1 MNQDNNSALSQKA
14 KRINP
19 FLQPYNTPHHTV
31 PFNLINNTDFE
42 PALLEG
48 MKQEDAE
55 ILSIT
60 NNSAKPTFTNTVLA
74 LEHSGELLNRV
85 ETVMGNLLSA
95 CSNPQLEQLAQKMSP
110 LLAEHSNKIMF
121 NTALFQRIKAVKDS
135 RPHLTDEE
143 QTLLDKVYEGFTK
156 RGVGL
161 PKKKKEQLMAIS
173 QELSVKTLQFSQN
186 ILNDTNRFHLL
197 VENEDE
203 LSGLPDHQKELAHAA
218 AVEWAKQKDHKATKE
233 DNTAVKEDGTT
244 AKENSTGTN
253 DSEAT
258 SKAGWLFTL
267 QAPSYSPVLTYC
279 DNREM
284 RRKMW
289 VAHNTL
295 CIHNNKNNNL
305 DLARDIINLRLE
317 SARLHGYHTYAD
329 AALKDRMAE
338 KTPNVNRFLRHLLKA
353 YKPAAINDYQA
364 ISDYAHKIEGKEFK
378 LMPWDVAYYSHKLQL
393 ERYHFDAEM
402 LRPYFELSNVIKGV
416 FGLATKLYGITFR
429 QNKDIPV
436 YHKDVVAYE
445 VYDKDGSYLAVLY
458 ADFHPRESKKSGAWM
473 TSYQGQW
480 INDLGENIR
489 PHVSLCMN
497 LTKPTPTKPS
507 LLTLGEVSTFLHEFG
522 HGLHEIFSQC
532 RFESLSGTNVYW
544 DFVELPSQ
552 FMENY
557 ALEKDFLKTFAFH
570 YQTGE
575 LIPDELVDRV
585 ISARHFNAGMACLR
599 QLSFCLLDM
608 AYYTLK
614 EPLKGDIIEFEK
626 NAWQDAI
633 VGPQSRVRTCMTTQ
647 FSHIITGGY
656 SAGYYCYK
664 WAEVL
669 DADAFSVFQKEGLFN
684 PDTAARFRHEIL
696 EKGNT
701 HHPKELYRNFRHGD
715 ATIQA
720 MLRRDG
726 IITAKPRGGAK
737 QSH

>member
-1 MNQDNNSALSQKA
+1 MNQN
-14 KRINP
+14 NP
-19 FLQPYNTPHHTV
+19 FLQPYDTPHHTV
-31 PFNLINNTDFE
+31 PFNLIKDSDYE
-42 PALLEG
+42 PALVEG
-48 MKQEDAE
+48 MNRENAE
-55 ILSIT
+55 IDAII
-60 NNSAKPTFTNTVLA
+60 NNPDQPAFENTVLA

-95 CSNPQLEQLAQKMSP
+95 CSNPHLEKLAQKMSP
-110 LLAEHSNKIMF
+110 KLAEHNHKILF
-121 NTALFQRIKAVKDS
+121 NTALFNRVKAVKES
-135 RPHLTDEE
+135 KPSLTEEE
-143 QTLLDKVYEGFTK
+143 QTLLDKVYDGFTK

-186 ILNDTNRFHLL
+186 VLNDTNRFHLL
-197 VENEDE
+197 IEDEAE
-203 LSGLPDHQKELAHAA
+203 LSGLPEHQKELAHAA
-218 AVEWAKQKDHKATKE
+218 AVEWQERHKK
-233 DNTAVKEDGTT
+233 
-244 AKENSTGTN
+244 
-253 DSEAT
+253 
-258 SKAGWLFTL
+258 KAQEKGWLFTL
-267 QAPSYSPVLTYC
+267 HAPSYSPVLTYC
-279 DNREM
+279 DNRRL
-284 RRKMW
+284 RRKLW

-295 CIHNNKNNNL
+295 CIHKNKNNNL
-305 DLARDIINLRLE
+305 DLARDIINLRLD
-317 SARLHGYHTYAD
+317 SAHLHGYHTYAD

-338 KTPNVNRFLRHLLKA
+338 KTSTVNRFLNRLLKA
-353 YKPAAINDYQA
+353 YKPAAIHDYKDIA
-364 ISDYAHKIEGKEFK
+364 DYARRKEGANFK

-429 QNKDIPV
+429 RNKDIPV
-436 YHKDVVAYE
+436 YHKDVEAYE

-473 TSYQGQW
+473 TSYQEQW
-480 INDLGENIR
+480 IADNGENIR

-532 RFESLSGTNVYW
+532 RFQSLSGTNVYW

-552 FMENY
+552 FMENF

-575 LIPDELVDRV
+575 VIPDELVDCV
-585 ISARHFNAGMACLR
+585 INARHFNAGMACLR

-614 EPLKGDIIEFEK
+614 QHLQGDIIEFEK
-626 NAWQDAI
+626 EAWKDAI

-669 DADAFSVFQKEGLFN
+669 DADAFSVFQKEGIFN
-684 PDTAARFRHEIL
+684 TDTAARFRHEIL

-715 ATIQA
+715 ATIDA

-726 IITAKPRGGAK
+726 IITDKQMPSAK
-737 QSH
+737 

>member
-1 MNQDNNSALSQKA
+1 MIMNQDNISTPASKA
-14 KRINP
+14 KRENP
-19 FLQPYNTPHHTV
+19 FLRPYDTPHNTV
-31 PFNLINNTDFE
+31 PFHLIKDTDFE
-42 PALLEG
+42 PALMEG
-48 MKQEDAE
+48 MRREDAE
-55 ILSIT
+55 ILAIT
-60 NNSAKPTFTNTVLA
+60 NNPSRPTFSNTILA

-85 ETVMGNLLSA
+85 ETVLGNLLSA
-95 CSNPQLEQLAQKMSP
+95 CTNPTLEKLAQKISP
-110 LLAEHSNKIMF
+110 LLTEHSNKIMF
-121 NTALFQRIKAVKDS
+121 NTDLFQRIKAVKES
-135 RPHLTDEE
+135 RPHLTPEE

-161 PKKKKEQLMAIS
+161 SKRKKDQLMIIS

-197 VENEDE
+197 VEDE
-203 LSGLPDHQKELAHAA
+203 SEISGLPEHQKELAHAA
-218 AVEWAKQKDHKATKE
+218 AIEWRQKKSGKTAKQSGESGETGEKAIIEGCETTKATEKS
-233 DNTAVKEDGTT
+233 DN
-244 AKENSTGTN
+244 
-253 DSEAT
+253 
-258 SKAGWLFTL
+258 AGWLFTL
-267 QAPSYSPVLTYC
+267 HAPSYSPVLTYC
-279 DNREM
+279 DNREL

-295 CIHNNKNNNL
+295 CIHHNKNNNL
-305 DLARDIINLRLE
+305 DLARDIINLRLD

-329 AALKDRMAE
+329 AALRDRMAE
-338 KTPNVNRFLRHLLKA
+338 KTQNVNRFLRHLLKA
-353 YKPAAINDYQA
+353 YKPAAIKDFQA
-364 ISDYAHKIEGKEFK
+364 ISDYACKLEGDTFK

-416 FGLATKLYGITFR
+416 FGLATTLYGITFHR
-429 QNKDIPV
+429 NEDIPV

-445 VYDKDGSYLAVLY
+445 VYDKDGTYLAVLY

-473 TSYQGQW
+473 TSYQEQW
-480 INDLGENIR
+480 ITDQGENIR

-532 RFESLSGTNVYW
+532 RFQSLSGTNVYW

-570 YQTGE
+570 YQTGR

-585 ISARHFNAGMACLR
+585 INARHFNAGMACLR

-614 EPLKGDIIEFEK
+614 DHLTGDIIQFEK
-626 NAWQDAI
+626 EAWKDAM
-633 VGPQSRVRTCMTTQ
+633 VGPQARVRTCMTTQ

-669 DADAFSVFQKEGLFN
+669 DADAFSVFQEEGLFN

-701 HHPKELYRNFRHGD
+701 LHPKELYRNFRHGD

-726 IITAKPRGGAK
+726 ILKRKHKKATI
-737 QSH
+737 

>member
-1 MNQDNNSALSQKA
+1 MSQYNNRENPEKPTAAPSPMQAGI
-14 KRINP
+14 KRANP
-19 FLQPYNTPHHTV
+19 FLLPYDTPHHTV
-31 PFNLINNTDFE
+31 PFNLITEADYE

-48 MKQEDAE
+48 MEQEDRE
-55 ILSIT
+55 IDAIIS
-60 NNSAKPTFTNTVLA
+60 NPQKPTFQNTVLA
-74 LEHSGELLNRV
+74 LEHSGSLLNRV

-95 CSNPQLEQLAQKMSP
+95 CTTPNLEKLAQKLSP
-110 LLAEHSNKIMF
+110 KLAEHGNKIMF
-121 NTALFQRIKAVKDS
+121 NTALFLRIKAVRDS
-135 RPHLTDEE
+135 HPQLTDEE

-161 PKKKKEQLMAIS
+161 PQKKKDKLTAIS
-173 QELSVKTLQFSQN
+173 QELSVKTLMFSQN
-186 ILNDTNRFHLL
+186 ILSDTNRFSLL
-197 VENEDE
+197 ITDESE
-203 LSGLPDHQKELAHAA
+203 LSGLPDHQKELARAA
-218 AVEWAKQKDHKATKE
+218 AREKGKE
-233 DNTAVKEDGTT
+233 
-244 AKENSTGTN
+244 
-253 DSEAT
+253 
-258 SKAGWLFTL
+258 GWLFTL
-267 QAPSYSPVLTYC
+267 HAPSYAPILTYC
-279 DNREM
+279 DNRRL
-284 RRKMW
+284 RRKVWM
-289 VAHNTL
+289 AHNTL
-295 CIHNNKNNNL
+295 CIHHNKYNNL
-305 DLARDIINLRLE
+305 ALARDIINLRLD
-317 SARLHGYHTYAD
+317 SARLHGFRTFAA

-338 KTPNVNRFLRHLLKA
+338 NTATVNRFLRHLLKA
-353 YKPAAINDYQA
+353 YKPAAIQDYKDIA
-364 ISDYAHKIEGKEFK
+364 DYAHRLEGKNFQ
-378 LMPWDVAYYSHKLQL
+378 LRPWDVAYYSHKLQL

-429 QNKDIPV
+429 PNPDIPV

-445 VYDKDGSYLAVLY
+445 VYDRDGSYLAVLY

-473 TSYQGQW
+473 TSYQEQW
-480 INDLGENIR
+480 ITDEGVNIR

-532 RFESLSGTNVYW
+532 RFQSLSGTNVYW

-557 ALEKDFLKTFAFH
+557 AVQKDFLHTFAFH

-575 LIPDELVDRV
+575 PLPDELIDRV

-599 QLSFCLLDM
+599 QVSFCLLDM

-614 EPLKGDIIEFEK
+614 EHLEGDIIAFEK
-626 NAWQDAI
+626 EAWKDAI
-633 VGPQSRVRTCMTTQ
+633 VGPQSSAKTCMTTQ

-656 SAGYYCYK
+656 AAGYYCYK

-669 DADAFSVFQKEGLFN
+669 DADAFSVFQKEGIFN
-684 PDTAARFRHEIL
+684 QDTAARFRHEIL

-701 HHPKELYRNFRHGD
+701 RPPKELYRNFRHAN
-715 ATIQA
+715 ATIRA

-726 IITAKPRGGAK
+726 IIPDRRQTK
-737 QSH
+737 

>member
-1 MNQDNNSALSQKA
+1 MTETQSTATN
-14 KRINP
+14 RINP
-19 FLQPYNTPHHTV
+19 FLLPYDTPHHTV
-31 PFNLINNTDFE
+31 PFHLIKDSDFE
-42 PALLEG
+42 PALMEG
-48 MKQEDAE
+48 MKREDAE
-55 ILSIT
+55 INAIT
-60 NNSAKPTFTNTVLA
+60 NNPSKPTFSNTVLA

-85 ETVMGNLLSA
+85 ETVLGNLLSA
-95 CSNPQLEQLAQKMSP
+95 CSNPQLETLAQKISP

-121 NTALFQRIKAVKDS
+121 NTTLFYRVKAVKDS

-161 PKKKKEQLMAIS
+161 SKKKKEQLTAIS

-186 ILNDTNRFHLL
+186 ILNDTNRFHLM
-197 VENEDE
+197 VEDE
-203 LSGLPDHQKELAHAA
+203 SELAGLPGHQKELARASA
-218 AVEWAKQKDHKATKE
+218 EEWAQRHHQKR
-233 DNTAVKEDGTT
+233 AVK
-244 AKENSTGTN
+244 
-253 DSEAT
+253 
-258 SKAGWLFTL
+258 GWLFTL
-267 QAPSYSPVLTYC
+267 QAPSYAPVLTYC
-279 DNREM
+279 DNRQL

-353 YKPAAINDYQA
+353 YKPAAISDYQA
-364 ISDYAHKIEGKEFK
+364 ITDYARKIEGDGFK

-429 QNKDIPV
+429 RNTDIPV

-445 VYDKDGSYLAVLY
+445 VFDKDGSYLAVLY

-473 TSYQGQW
+473 TSYQEQW
-480 INDLGENIR
+480 ITDQGENIR

-532 RFESLSGTNVYW
+532 RFQSLSGTNVYW

-557 ALEKDFLKTFAFH
+557 ALEKEFLKTFAFH

-575 LIPDELVDRV
+575 VIPDELVDSV

-608 AYYTLK
+608 AYYTRK
-614 EPLKGDIIEFEK
+614 TPLEGDIIEFEK
-626 NAWQDAI
+626 EAWKDAI

-701 HHPKELYRNFRHGD
+701 RHPKELYRNFRHGD

-726 IITAKPRGGAK
+726 IISPGHRHTTNNDNANHKPIRIHSILSN
-737 QSH
+737 QSGLLSD